1 MTKEKTSRLNVRL
14 TPEELAAVKAR
25 AADTGLAT
33 SEYVRRC
40 ALRDGN
46 KPVSRIDAERLHAIY
61 RNLRKA
67 GGNLNQCARELN
79 THHRPSEL
87 EAQLCAALQAVADAS
102 EDVSA
107 FMADARA
114 SV

>member
-1 MTKEKTSRLNVRL
+1 MTKEKTSRLTVRL
-14 TPEELAAVKAR
+14 TQEDHAAIKAR
-25 AADTGLAT
+25 AADAGLAT

-40 ALRDGN
+40 ALRDGDR
-46 KPVSRIDAERLHAIY
+46 PVIRTDAEQLRAIY

-87 EAQLCAALQAVADAS
+87 EAQLGAALQAVADAS

>member
-14 TPEELAAVKAR
+14 TPAEHAAVKRR
-25 AADTGLAT
+25 AADAGLAT

-40 ALRDGN
+40 ALRDGDR
-46 KPVSRIDAERLHAIY
+46 PVIRTDADQLRATY

-79 THHRPSEL
+79 THHRPNDL
-87 EAQLCAALQAVADAS
+87 EAQLGAALQAVADAS

-107 FMADARA
+107 FMADTRA
-114 SV
+114 SM